1 MKEMTF
7 KNIFVFAL
15 LIFTTNI
22 GLVLSQ
28 ENECKSIDHCL
39 KCPQSDK
46 CEECEQGFALNTDGN
61 KCETKD
67 NTGSNAAKSSKLSS
81 QKSKV
86 SSQKSQASSHKSQA
100 SSQKEE
106 NKSNAS
112 ASSSKKTSQKE
123 ENKSNASTSSSKK
136 SSQAN
141 SSSSKK
147 SSTNAN
153 ASTSSQK
160 NQNTPSASSTKKSS
174 ENNNN
179 NLPNASNEPEAS
191 NKSLLTA
198 FHITKRL
205 GPDSTR
211 IGLKI
216 LLFVVISVCIILCLR
231 CLFKKKPTKK
241 AGYYY
246 DESGLQDENAKV
258 VYIR

>member
-81 QKSKV
+81 Q
-86 SSQKSQASSHKSQA
+86 KSQA

>member
-7 KNIFVFAL
+7 KNIFVFVL
-15 LIFTTNI
+15 LIFIANI

-28 ENECKSIDHCL
+28 EKECKSIEHCL

-81 QKSKV
+81 QKSQV
-86 SSQKSQASSHKSQA
+86 SSQKSQASSQKSQA
-100 SSQKEE
+100 SSQKSQDSSQKEE

-112 ASSSKKTSQKE
+112 ASSSKKSSQKE
-123 ENKSNASTSSSKK
+123 ENKSNA
-136 SSQAN
+136 

>member
-81 QKSKV
+81 QKSQV
-86 SSQKSQASSHKSQA
+86 